1 MLPAIGMG
9 SWKLGMNEAEEIAAL
24 KRGLE
29 LGMRFI
35 DTAEMYGTEPL
46 VGKAIK
52 GEDVFVAT
60 KVWPDHFRHDDVLRA
75 CDASLHKLGLK
86 TVDLY
91 QLHWPNYNVPIAET
105 LKAMEELLATGKI
118 RHIGV
123 SNFSVEDLEEARA
136 SLKSSDIVS
145 NQVEYSII
153 TRDPE
158 RELAKYCRKNGI
170 TMIAYSP
177 LGHGALFEKQNAAL
191 LRSMASI
198 GGRHGKTAAQ
208 VALAWL
214 ASKDN
219 VVSIPKAST
228 VRHVEENAAAGEPW
242 LSDEE
247 LQFLDHESLKFQ
259 KAPLAEGFWQRH
271 TATYGKRNGTGKES
285 F

>member
-1 MLPAIGMG
+1 
-9 SWKLGMNEAEEIAAL
+9 
-24 KRGLE
+24 
-29 LGMRFI
+29 
-35 DTAEMYGTEPL
+35 
-46 VGKAIK
+46 
-52 GEDVFVAT
+52 
-60 KVWPDHFRHDDVLRA
+60 
-75 CDASLHKLGLK
+75 
-86 TVDLY
+86 
-91 QLHWPNYNVPIAET
+91 
-105 LKAMEELLATGKI
+105 
-118 RHIGV
+118 V

-158 RELAKYCRKNGI
+158 MELTKYCRKSGI
-170 TMIAYSP
+170 TLIAYSP

-198 GGRHGKTAAQ
+198 GDRHGKTAAQ

-247 LQFLDHESLKFQ
+247 VRLLDHESLKFQ

-271 TATYGKRNGTGKES
+271 MATYGKRNGTGKES